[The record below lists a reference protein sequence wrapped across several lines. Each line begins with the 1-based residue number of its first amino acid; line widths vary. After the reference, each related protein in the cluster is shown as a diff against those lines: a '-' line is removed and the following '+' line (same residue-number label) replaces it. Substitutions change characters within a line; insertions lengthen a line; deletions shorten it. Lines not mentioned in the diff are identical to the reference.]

1 MAKLKFLRPFI
12 RGKKCRHTSS
22 TDSAPTSPF
31 VLLNPADATP
41 HAHYHPTQSSELAHA
56 LTLSQTAQEEWART
70 SPSHRSSILRRA
82 ADIVSRNIEALS
94 KMETM
99 DTGRPIRET
108 QCDVHEGI
116 ECLNYH
122 AGLLAATPH
131 GEMHQFQ
138 RGNWGYT
145 TRQPMGV
152 CLGIGAWNY
161 PLQGVLWKS
170 VPALAFGNSM
180 IFKPSEFT
188 PSTALWLEECFV
200 EAGVPEA
207 VFQVVLGAKEVA
219 EHLIQSPQISKV
231 SFTGSVATGQKVYQM
246 ASRGMKRVTME
257 LGGKSPMIIFDDA
270 NIDNAV
276 SAAMMGNWYSSG
288 QVCSN
293 ASRVFVQEAIMED
306 FVEKLVDRTK
316 KLRIGDPMS
325 AETDIGPMAYKQHM
339 EKVLQ
344 YIDIGVKEGATLIY
358 GGKRPSILPHHL
370 KDGYF
375 LEPAIF
381 TNCADDMTI
390 VQQEI
395 FGMVMSMLSFRTE
408 DEVIARANRTE
419 FGLAAGVFTRDIQRG
434 HRVIQQLEAGV
445 TWINNY
451 NLAPV
456 QLPWGGCKGSGMGR
470 ENGNASVEEWTQ
482 WKSVYVEMGNVN
494 CPYPK

>member
-12 RGKKCRHTSS
+12 QGKKCRHTSS

-116 ECLNYH
+116 ECLNYY

-145 TRQPMGV
+145 TRQPIGV

-207 VFQVVLGAKEVA
+207 VFQVSHFDGALPPRR
-219 EHLIQSPQISKV
+219 HS
-231 SFTGSVATGQKVYQM
+231 TCG
-246 ASRGMKRVTME
+246 E
-257 LGGKSPMIIFDDA
+257 L
-270 NIDNAV
+270 
-276 SAAMMGNWYSSG
+276 
-288 QVCSN
+288 
-293 ASRVFVQEAIMED
+293 
-306 FVEKLVDRTK
+306 
-316 KLRIGDPMS
+316 
-325 AETDIGPMAYKQHM
+325 
-339 EKVLQ
+339 
-344 YIDIGVKEGATLIY
+344 
-358 GGKRPSILPHHL
+358 
-370 KDGYF
+370 
-375 LEPAIF
+375 
-381 TNCADDMTI
+381 
-390 VQQEI
+390 
-395 FGMVMSMLSFRTE
+395 
-408 DEVIARANRTE
+408 
-419 FGLAAGVFTRDIQRG
+419 
-434 HRVIQQLEAGV
+434 
-445 TWINNY
+445 
-451 NLAPV
+451 
-456 QLPWGGCKGSGMGR
+456 
-470 ENGNASVEEWTQ
+470 
-482 WKSVYVEMGNVN
+482 
-494 CPYPK
+494 